1 MSVQTLTAPTV
12 ASSPYTI
19 IHNLGTTNVL
29 VQMYD
34 AVTQR
39 QVQAQVAALN
49 TNQIQVSV
57 ATNMPNNVNVII
69 MGATASPVPLFPA
82 DLATKAYVD
91 ARTPNLPAP
100 ITSGSGINS
109 YTDVLGEVWV
119 AKNGVN
125 GGNWKRARDALHAR
139 WYRTAALTSTTT
151 VQNMPY
157 DTTHY
162 DAYGLVSNAAGY
174 SQFAAPVSGMYGI
187 YVQLGA
193 SPTAAAQYISLRA
206 YAFSNGTAYFWGL
219 GQAVSGSTTAITP
232 NIYCVMPV
240 NAGDY
245 FYSTFVSQVSMAVAP
260 GSYYTF
266 MSVDYLGTG

>member
-12 ASSPYTI
+12 AASPYTI
-19 IHNLGTTNVL
+19 THNLGTINVL

-91 ARTPNLPAP
+91 SRTPNLPAP

-109 YTDVLGEVWV
+109 YTDPTGEVFV
-119 AKNGVN
+119 AQNGVN
-125 GGNWKRARDALHAR
+125 NGVWKRARDVLKTRVYRVTAYNLPVSTATMVYDAVNKDDYGLYNTSTGAYTVPITG
-139 WYRTAALTSTTT
+139 WYRFHGQIQAGSQAAGSYLQINILVAGTTFA
-151 VQNMPY
+151 Q
-157 DTTHY
+157 DTTY
-162 DAYGLVSNAAGY
+162 YYGTGVYMVARAHDLLYFPAG
-174 SQFAAPVSGMYGI
+174 QTVVFQVR
-187 YVQLGA
+187 A
-193 SPTAAAQYISLRA
+193 STAAASAVGNLTD
-206 YAFSNGTAYFWGL
+206 YATFDYVG
-219 GQAVSGSTTAITP
+219 SG
-232 NIYCVMPV
+232 
-240 NAGDY
+240 
-245 FYSTFVSQVSMAVAP
+245 
-260 GSYYTF
+260 
-266 MSVDYLGTG
+266 